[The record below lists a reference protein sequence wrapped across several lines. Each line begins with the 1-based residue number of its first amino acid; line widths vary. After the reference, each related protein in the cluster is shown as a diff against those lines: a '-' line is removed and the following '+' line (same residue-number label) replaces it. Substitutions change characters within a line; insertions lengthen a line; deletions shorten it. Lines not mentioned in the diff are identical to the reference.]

1 MKGMIHA
8 TCKELVFVNHIKVT
22 IYGTEYRLVSDESPS
37 YTIDLARQVDA
48 DLRDLMSAN
57 PRLTL
62 PAAAVLTALTY
73 ADNARKAELA
83 ADNLRDKVKE
93 LLDENTRLN
102 TDAQTLQLH
111 F

>member
-1 MKGMIHA
+1 M
-8 TCKELVFVNHIKVT
+8 NHVKVT

-48 DLRDLMSAN
+48 DVRDLMGHN
-57 PRLTL
+57 NRLTL
-62 PAAAVLTALTY
+62 NGAAVLTALTY
-73 ADNARKAELA
+73 ADRARKAELA

-93 LLDENTRLN
+93 LLDENTRLRS
-102 TDAQTLQLH
+102 DAQTLQLH